1 MIGQKEELLKAVKR
15 RNTTLYSK
23 EVDYFDT
30 LNPQDFL
37 YEQRYGTLESFI
49 NGKKDTLFFHK
60 SKDWEYEQEYRV
72 ISTKKNPKPLNVR
85 ESLVGIIQYGRTQD
99 EFLNSIEYKVLSKID
114 NILEFYRY
122 STLLDK
128 GTLYNIDGEVN
139 HPIDYNIEAVTNDF
153 KGTLSGTFKNSKTEV
168 SINVSFKSV
177 GDKIYTVSGT
187 IERNGKDAEITVN
200 GEKCLIH
207 KHQVPPYRSN
217 PTQPIPKANPTQQS
231 NFMRI
236 FSLLYQISALDQP
249 LEGFTKVEES
259 YFIYENVKV
268 LDGDGNVEGILNGKT
283 KGGAYLNITYEEA
296 KGGINTIISFFE
308 DTAPKTF
315 VIFINGEACT
325 VTLG

>member
-1 MIGQKEELLKAVKR
+1 MVDCRISH
-15 RNTTLYSK
+15 NTS
-23 EVDYFDT
+23 ET
-30 LNPQDFL
+30 LNENIMQYIDHDNGGLLMRKVIACFL
-37 YEQRYGTLESFI
+37 TIALVLFAFTACENKTSTPDVGETTIPDPGTTTAPKATTEQ
-49 NGKKDTLFFHK
+49 LFLL
-60 SKDWEYEQEYRV
+60 QELYRQ
-72 ISTKKNPKPLNVR
+72 S
-85 ESLVGIIQYGRTQD
+85 
-99 EFLNSIEYKVLSKID
+99 FLNMDVTTDGVSLDNDVYTFRDVDID
-114 NILEFYRY
+114 DAY
-122 STLLDK
+122 
-128 GTLYNIDGEVN
+128 
-139 HPIDYNIEAVTNDF
+139 NDF

-236 FSLLYQISALDQP
+236 CSLLYQISALDQP

-268 LDGDGNVEGILNGKT
+268 LDGDGNVEGILNGKA

-308 DTAPKTF
+308 DTASHTF

>member
-1 MIGQKEELLKAVKR
+1 MRKVIACFLTIALVLFAFTACENKTSTPDVGETTIPDPGTTTAPKATTEQLFLLQEL
-15 RNTTLYSK
+15 
-23 EVDYFDT
+23 
-30 LNPQDFL
+30 
-37 YEQRYGTLESFI
+37 
-49 NGKKDTLFFHK
+49 
-60 SKDWEYEQEYRV
+60 YRQ
-72 ISTKKNPKPLNVR
+72 S
-85 ESLVGIIQYGRTQD
+85 
-99 EFLNSIEYKVLSKID
+99 FLNMDVTTDGVSLDNDVYTFSDVDID
-114 NILEFYRY
+114 DAY
-122 STLLDK
+122 
-128 GTLYNIDGEVN
+128 
-139 HPIDYNIEAVTNDF
+139 NDF
-153 KGTLSGTFKNSKTEV
+153 EGKLSGTFKNSETEV

-177 GDKIYTVSGT
+177 GGETYTVSGT

-217 PTQPIPKANPTQQS
+217 PTQPIPNKANPTQQS

-268 LDGDGNVEGILNGKT
+268 LDGDGNVEGILNGKAI
-283 KGGAYLNITYEEA
+283 GGAYLNITYEEA

-308 DTAPKTF
+308 EGTESHTF
-315 VIFINGEACT
+315 VMFINGEACT

>member
-1 MIGQKEELLKAVKR
+1 MRKVIACFLTIALVLFAFTACENKTSTPDTGGSDGETTIPDPGTTTAPKATTEQLFLLQEL
-15 RNTTLYSK
+15 
-23 EVDYFDT
+23 
-30 LNPQDFL
+30 
-37 YEQRYGTLESFI
+37 
-49 NGKKDTLFFHK
+49 
-60 SKDWEYEQEYRV
+60 YRQ
-72 ISTKKNPKPLNVR
+72 S
-85 ESLVGIIQYGRTQD
+85 
-99 EFLNSIEYKVLSKID
+99 FLNMDVTTDGVSLDNDVYTFRDVDID
-114 NILEFYRY
+114 DAY
-122 STLLDK
+122 
-128 GTLYNIDGEVN
+128 
-139 HPIDYNIEAVTNDF
+139 NDF

-207 KHQVPPYRSN
+207 KHQVPPY
-217 PTQPIPKANPTQQS
+217 PTQPIPEANLTQQS
-231 NFMRI
+231 NFVRI
-236 FSLLYQISALDQP
+236 FTLLRQISELDPP

-308 DTAPKTF
+308 DTASHTF

-325 VTLG
+325 VTFG

>member
-1 MIGQKEELLKAVKR
+1 MRKVIACFLTIALVLFAFTACENKTSTPDTGGSDGETTIPDPGTTTAPKATTEQLFLLQELYRQSFLNMDV
-15 RNTTLYSK
+15 TTAGVSLDNDVYTFSD
-23 EVDYFDT
+23 VDIDDAYNDFEGT
-30 LNPQDFL
+30 LN
-37 YEQRYGTLESFI
+37 
-49 NGKKDTLFFHK
+49 
-60 SKDWEYEQEYRV
+60 
-72 ISTKKNPKPLNVR
+72 
-85 ESLVGIIQYGRTQD
+85 
-99 EFLNSIEYKVLSKID
+99 
-114 NILEFYRY
+114 
-122 STLLDK
+122 
-128 GTLYNIDGEVN
+128 
-139 HPIDYNIEAVTNDF
+139 
-153 KGTLSGTFKNSKTEV
+153 GTFKNSETEV

-177 GDKIYTVSGT
+177 GGKIYTVSGT

-268 LDGDGNVEGILNGKT
+268 LDGDGNVEGILNGKAI
-283 KGGAYLNITYEEA
+283 GGAYLNITYEET

>member
-1 MIGQKEELLKAVKR
+1 MRKVIACFLTIALVLFAFTACENKTSTPDVGETTIPDPGTTTAPKATTEQLFLLQEL
-15 RNTTLYSK
+15 
-23 EVDYFDT
+23 
-30 LNPQDFL
+30 
-37 YEQRYGTLESFI
+37 
-49 NGKKDTLFFHK
+49 
-60 SKDWEYEQEYRV
+60 YRQ
-72 ISTKKNPKPLNVR
+72 S
-85 ESLVGIIQYGRTQD
+85 
-99 EFLNSIEYKVLSKID
+99 FLNMDVTTAGVSLDNDVYTFRDVDID
-114 NILEFYRY
+114 DAY
-122 STLLDK
+122 
-128 GTLYNIDGEVN
+128 
-139 HPIDYNIEAVTNDF
+139 NDF
-153 KGTLSGTFKNSKTEV
+153 EGKLSGTFKNSETEV

-177 GDKIYTVSGT
+177 GGKIYTVSGT

-236 FSLLYQISALDQP
+236 FSLMHQISELDPP
-249 LEGFTKVEES
+249 LEGFTEVEES
-259 YFIYENVKV
+259 YIYENVKV
-268 LDGDGNVEGILNGKT
+268 LDGDGNVEGILNGKA